1 MEAKP
6 SFPLLAAFDLPDV
19 GEERIEQIIPVV
31 QKKLAALA
39 VQSFVYVPSVAGVI
53 VLKFF
58 ICCSNAAFLT
68 K

>member
-39 VQSFVYVPSVAGVI
+39 V
-53 VLKFF
+53 
-58 ICCSNAAFLT
+58 
-68 K
+68 